1 MAARASEAAAVPA
14 ETRPLGLAV
23 DDQPRAAATELERL
37 LWAALDRIQDPEMPI
52 GIVDLGLVY
61 GVRVEEG
68 RAEVD
73 LTYTALGCPAIEMI
87 QEDVRA
93 AALALPGIDEVRVR
107 TVWDPPWTKA
117 RLTPRGR
124 MALRASGISL

>member
-1 MAARASEAAAVPA
+1 MADVVSEAAAVPA
-14 ETRPLGLAV
+14 ETRPFAA
-23 DDQPRAAATELERL
+23 DADEHSMAAAGELEQL
-37 LWAALDRIQDPEMPI
+37 LWAALARVQDPELPI

-73 LTYTALGCPAIEMI
+73 LTHTAIGCPALEMMR
-87 QEDVRA
+87 EDVEVA
-93 AALALPGIDEVRVR
+93 ARSVPGIEDVRVR

>member
-1 MAARASEAAAVPA
+1 MAAGASEAAVPA
-14 ETRPLGLAV
+14 ESRPCAADADERPV
-23 DDQPRAAATELERL
+23 AAAGELERL
-37 LWAALDRIQDPEMPI
+37 LWAALSRVQDPELPI

-73 LTYTALGCPAIEMI
+73 LTHTAIGCPALDMMR
-87 QEDVRA
+87 EDVEA
-93 AALALPGIDEVRVR
+93 AARSVPGIEDVRVR

-117 RLTPRGR
+117 RITPRGR
-124 MALRASGISL
+124 LALRASGIGL

>member
-1 MAARASEAAAVPA
+1 MAGGAREAAAVQP
-14 ETRPLGLAV
+14 ETRPF
-23 DDQPRAAATELERL
+23 AADEDERPAPAASDLEHM
-37 LWAALDRIQDPEMPI
+37 LWAALARVQDPELPI

-73 LTYTALGCPAIEMI
+73 LTHTAIGCPALEMMR
-87 QEDVRA
+87 EDVA
-93 AALALPGIDEVRVR
+93 AAARSVPGIDDVCVR